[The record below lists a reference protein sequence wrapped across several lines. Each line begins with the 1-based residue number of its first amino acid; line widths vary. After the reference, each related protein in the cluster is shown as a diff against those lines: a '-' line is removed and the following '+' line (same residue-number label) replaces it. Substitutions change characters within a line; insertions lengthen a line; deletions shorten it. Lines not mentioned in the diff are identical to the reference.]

1 MITMYKA
8 NKKAKSDD
16 VEVRV
21 TLVLSYG
28 QSGVS
33 NWKYEEIV
41 QDTIDSFLFSKKDSI
56 VDIEVIEN

>member
-1 MITMYKA
+1 MYKA